1 MYKFNLRLKT
11 MVPVLIDPNNDEQE
25 IEIKVVAEDGINITD
40 EKVVFEDIISDVY
53 GVSNIYPFNNKLV
66 LEVMKDPYEDYS
78 YDEPYLPEESPYED
92 YDTDIY
98 VPQYTGPVLI
108 KTNKEV
114 HIDNYNLTKTNNNG
128 AIAVVQ
134 YTLGKGKKLNTIQLE
149 LKELPEEMT
158 EEQLKELL
166 KNKVAEH
173 ERNI

>member
-25 IEIKVVAEDGINITD
+25 IEIKVVAEDCINITH
-40 EKVVFEDIISDVY
+40 EKVIFEDIISDTY
-53 GVSNIYPFNNKLV
+53 GVSNIYPIDNRLV
-66 LEVMKDPYEDYS
+66 LEVRKDPYEDFS

-92 YDTDIY
+92 YSTDVY

-114 HIDNYNLTKTNNNG
+114 HIDNYNLTKTSSNG

-166 KNKVAEH
+166 KNKIAEH

>member
-40 EKVVFEDIISDVY
+40 EKVVFEDIISDIY

-92 YDTDIY
+92 YDTGIY

-108 KTNKEV
+108 KTSKEV

-134 YTLGKGKKLNTIQLE
+134 YTLGNGKKLNTIQLE